1 MKAKNCQ
8 KDLESTLVEV
18 EEDKENVMERLTMV
32 QACPLPAAVYRS
44 GTLSEEQLVDV
55 TGPEY
60 AYIPEAYGTVNTSAK
75 VTKHV
80 ARVRVGQAQA
90 GLKWNENCLVSL
102 QYLQCV
108 AMPLLAYNL
117 CTLVVLPCIL
127 ALLCFNV
134 SITLLYC
141 NVH

>member
-1 MKAKNCQ
+1 MLWRGSPWSRPAPSPPLCT
-8 KDLESTLVEV
+8 DLAPCL
-18 EEDKENVMERLTMV
+18 K
-32 QACPLPAAVYRS
+32 
-44 GTLSEEQLVDV
+44 EQLVDV